1 MANQL
6 PAQVQQFGKSLTA
19 ETTMKRLRNSIPPG
33 VGVTAEQIASVIMS
47 QVRQNPDLVTKCNHD
62 SLMAAC
68 FDVAK
73 SGLVPDGILG
83 QAYIVPFK
91 GQAQFIPGYRGL
103 ITLAMNSG
111 QVSEI
116 WAKEVR
122 MGDHFVVHEGTKHE
136 IEHHVDYKQ
145 GRKGRGE
152 IIAVYAVAQMRH
164 GGKAFEIMSADE
176 IEEIRQNTPG
186 ANSPAWKG
194 HWPEMAKKTVLRRLA
209 KWLPQS
215 VQRYTQMEERFE
227 STGEVTHL
235 NDDMT
240 IEASPGSWQETT
252 SQDEGSSQQ
261 AAEQQPAQQEKTQPQ
276 EQPAQSGGQGQK
288 KQSSRARA
296 AVGESKKKANS
307 SGQSKQQRQPQA
319 QANDQ
324 QPAQQPAEEPTGD
337 NINPEEEWS
346 SQSPSASQPADDTPH
361 DAETGDVIEGTTEEV
376 PWDNDAG
383 GGEQPDE
390 ARGETQ
396 EEEQADVEGVDMPYG
411 KRGPDIDGWFNKV
424 IEKLNSFTHPQQ
436 VERFRANCQPQ
447 IDMLGN
453 MSKSTADEAHKLF
466 DDRIAELNDEGSSP
480 I

>member
-1 MANQL
+1 MANQR
-6 PAQVQQFGKSLTA
+6 PAQVQQFGKALTA
-19 ETTMKRLRNSIPPG
+19 ETTMKRLRNSIPKG
-33 VGVTAEQIASVIMS
+33 VGVTAEQIASVVMS

-111 QVSEI
+111 MVSEI

-122 MGDHFVVHEGTKHE
+122 QSDHFVVHEGTKHE
-136 IEHHVDYKQ
+136 IEHHVDYTKSRKQ
-145 GRKGRGE
+145 RGE
-152 IIAVYAVAQMRH
+152 IIAVYACAHLRH
-164 GGKAFEIMSADE
+164 GGKVFEIMPADE
-176 IEEIRQNTPG
+176 VEEIRRQAPG
-186 ANSPAWKG
+186 ANSPAWKN
-194 HWPEMAKKTVLRRLA
+194 HWPEMAKKTALRRLA

-215 VQRYTQMEERFE
+215 VQRYTQMEEHFE
-227 STGEVTHL
+227 ATGEVTHL

-240 IEASPGSWQETT
+240 IEASKSDYSEVPTEDQSQE
-252 SQDEGSSQQ
+252 
-261 AAEQQPAQQEKTQPQ
+261 QPAQQQEPQPQ
-276 EQPAQSGGQGQK
+276 EQPAQSGGQGQGHK

-296 AVGESKKKANS
+296 AVGESKKKSNG

-324 QPAQQPAEEPTGD
+324 QPAQEAAEEPT
-337 NINPEEEWS
+337 PAEED
-346 SQSPSASQPADDTPH
+346 QPADSTPH
-361 DAETGDVIEGTTEEV
+361 DPETGEVIEATAEEV
-376 PWDNDAG
+376 PWDNDVG
-383 GGEQPDE
+383 GDE
-390 ARGETQ
+390 GADEDRGESQ
-396 EEEQADVEGVDMPYG
+396 EEEQSDVEGVDMPYG

-424 IEKLNSFTHPQQ
+424 IEKLNSYTHPHQ
-436 VERFRANCQPQ
+436 VERFRANCKPQ

-466 DDRIAELNDEGSSP
+466 DDRIQELNEDGSSP

>member
-33 VGVTAEQIASVIMS
+33 VGVTAEQIASVVMS

-122 MGDHFVVHEGTKHE
+122 MRDHFVVHEGTKHE
-136 IEHHVDYKQ
+136 IEHHVDYTK
-145 GRKGRGE
+145 GLKGRGE
-152 IIAVYAVAQMRH
+152 IIAVYAVAQMKH

-176 IEEIRQNTPG
+176 IEEIRQNAPG

-215 VQRYTQMEERFE
+215 VQRYTQMEEHFE

-240 IEASPGSWQETT
+240 IEASRSDYSEVPTEDQSQE
-252 SQDEGSSQQ
+252 
-261 AAEQQPAQQEKTQPQ
+261 QPAQRQEPQPQ
-276 EQPAQSGGQGQK
+276 EQPAQSGNQGQGQK

-296 AVGESKKKANS
+296 AVGDSKKKTNG

-324 QPAQQPAEEPTGD
+324 QPAQEAAEEPT
-337 NINPEEEWS
+337 PAEEE
-346 SQSPSASQPADDTPH
+346 QPADSTPH
-361 DAETGDVIEGTTEEV
+361 DPETGEVIEATAEEV
-376 PWDNDAG
+376 PWDNDV
-383 GGEQPDE
+383 GGEQEPEE
-390 ARGETQ
+390 ARGESQ

-424 IEKLNSFTHPQQ
+424 IEKLNSYTHPQQ
-436 VERFRANCQPQ
+436 VQRFRANCQPQ

-466 DDRIAELNDEGSSP
+466 DDRIQELNDEGSSP